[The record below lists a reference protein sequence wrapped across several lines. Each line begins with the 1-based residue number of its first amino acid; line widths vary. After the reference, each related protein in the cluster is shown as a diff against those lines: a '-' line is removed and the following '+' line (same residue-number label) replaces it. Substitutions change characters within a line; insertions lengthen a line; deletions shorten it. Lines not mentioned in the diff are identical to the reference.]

1 MRIILG
7 NLETDGGT
15 TSVPAGSPE
24 WSDSGKTI
32 VMDVTINDQPVLV
45 AIDRT
50 EILQWAIEAMQ
61 SEIDKPALRCVSKT
75 INT

>member
-61 SEIDKPALRCVSKT
+61 SEIDKPALRRVSQT
-75 INT
+75 IDT